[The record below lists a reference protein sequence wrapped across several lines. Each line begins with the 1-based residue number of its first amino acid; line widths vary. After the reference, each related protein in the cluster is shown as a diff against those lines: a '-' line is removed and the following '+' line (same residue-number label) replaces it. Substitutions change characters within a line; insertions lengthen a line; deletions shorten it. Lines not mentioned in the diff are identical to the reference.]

1 MRVDQI
7 GRQIAYTS
15 GEDQRWWAG
24 SLACVS
30 VRRHSSMSLR
40 VDRRAAPVARTDVD
54 LGVGARLAVPGVS
67 GVVRI
72 DVAKGLRDGST
83 ALSFVYDP

>member
-1 MRVDQI
+1 M
-7 GRQIAYTS
+7 
-15 GEDQRWWAG
+15 WM
-24 SLACVS
+24 LAS
-30 VRRHSSMSLR
+30 VRAWR
-40 VDRRAAPVARTDVD
+40 
-54 LGVGARLAVPGVS
+54 VPGVS